1 MSPSPRLCTAL
12 LLLVTTAEAAVTLVD
27 STPLASALSFLAAA
41 GVLLRT
47 RVPGVAVVLTL
58 PGLLFGCATIA
69 AVVAVYA
76 LASKRGASAALATAV
91 AGVFAAGLIGQLTG
105 PYPLHPV
112 ALVTTAAM
120 FAIAPAAVG
129 ILGATRRRLVQS
141 LTELRAVHE
150 EQRAEAAAA
159 AVRSEREALAREM
172 HDVVSHQVSLMA
184 VQAGALQV
192 SVPDPAAREGAR
204 TIRELCV
211 ATLEELRSMLLV
223 LRVGERAPIV
233 PAPQPS
239 LADLPALIAASDLP
253 VSVDLDLPDTLAIPA
268 QRAVFRTVQES
279 LTNARK
285 HAPGSSITVTAQHAD
300 EKMEL
305 RIRNTP
311 PRAAALALPGSG
323 LGLLGLTERA
333 QVLGGTVAAGATPEG
348 GYETVLRLPL
358 HGVADARRP
367 A

>member
-1 MSPSPRLCTAL
+1 MRLSSSACTAL
-12 LLLVTTAEAAVTLVD
+12 ILLATSAEAAVTLLD
-27 STPLASALSFLAAA
+27 SAPLASALSFLAAA
-41 GVLLRT
+41 GLLLRHRT
-47 RVPGVAVVLTL
+47 PAIAVILTL

-76 LASKRGASAALATAV
+76 LASRRGSTAV
-91 AGVFAAGLIGQLTG
+91 LVTAVFGVFAAGLIGQLTG

-141 LTELRAVHE
+141 LAELRTVHE
-150 EQRAEAAAA
+150 EQRAQAAAT

-192 SVPDPAAREGAR
+192 STRDPAAHAGAR

-211 ATLEELRSMLLV
+211 ATLEELRTMLLV
-223 LRVGERAPIV
+223 LRVGERAPVV

-253 VSVDLDLPDTLAIPA
+253 VSVDLDLPDTLGIPV
-268 QRAVFRTVQES
+268 QRAVFRAVQES

-285 HAPGSSITVTAQHAD
+285 HAPGSPVTVTGTLGEDAVEVRVTNA
-300 EKMEL
+300 
-305 RIRNTP
+305 P
-311 PRAAALALPGSG
+311 ARAPSLALPGAG
-323 LGLLGLTERA
+323 LGLIGLRERA
-333 QVLGGTVAAGATPEG
+333 QILGGTVVSAPTGDG
-348 GYETVLRLPL
+348 GYETVMRLPL
-358 HGVADARRP
+358 RADTETRVG
-367 A
+367 